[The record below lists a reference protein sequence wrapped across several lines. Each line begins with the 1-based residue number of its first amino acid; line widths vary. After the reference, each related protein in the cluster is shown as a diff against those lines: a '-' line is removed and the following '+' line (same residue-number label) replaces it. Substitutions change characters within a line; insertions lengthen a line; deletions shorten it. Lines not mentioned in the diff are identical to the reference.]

1 MPRLTRSCSD
11 PRPAR
16 PPTRGGRM
24 RIRIWLIALA
34 TAFSTVQAWAT
45 QAPVVAAA
53 SDLKF
58 ALEAIAKRFTSES
71 GVQVQLVFG
80 SSGNLTRQIVDG
92 APFEVF
98 LSADESYIEKLA
110 AAGLTRDS
118 GVLYGVGRLVLFAP
132 HGSPLTVDERMEG
145 LRGLIARGAVTR
157 FAIANPQHAPY
168 GRAAEAALR
177 ATGQWE
183 GLRPSLVLGEN
194 IVQASQFATTGNA
207 VGGILAY
214 SLVLGSPLA
223 AQGTYVL
230 LPDSLHPPLRQR
242 MVLTKRAGATAQ
254 RFFDYLQQRP
264 AREIFTKY
272 GFSLP
277 RD

>member
-1 MPRLTRSCSD
+1 MRTR
-11 PRPAR
+11 
-16 PPTRGGRM
+16 T
-24 RIRIWLIALA
+24 WLIALA
-34 TAFSTVQAWAT
+34 MAFSTVQAWAA

-58 ALEAIAKRFTSES
+58 ALEAIAKRFTAES
-71 GVQVQLVFG
+71 GVPVQLVFG
-80 SSGNLTRQIVDG
+80 SSGNLTRQIADG

-98 LSADESYIEKLA
+98 LSADESFIEKLA

-145 LRGLIARGAVTR
+145 LRGLLARGAVTR
-157 FAIANPQHAPY
+157 FAIANPEHAPY

-177 ATGQWE
+177 ATGQWD

-214 SLVLGSPLA
+214 SLVLGSPLSG
-223 AQGTYVL
+223 QGTYVL
-230 LPDSLHPPLRQR
+230 LPASLHPPLRQR
-242 MVLTKRAGATAQ
+242 MVLTKRAGASAQ
-254 RFFDYLQQRP
+254 RFFGYLQQP
-264 AREIFTKY
+264 AAREILAKY